1 VELVAFVLLQFRAFA
16 PVLTME
22 PIRSGRRETFFEVA
36 DDTTMPSRMEG
47 TSFQTWILIEKCLKY
62 L

>member
-1 VELVAFVLLQFRAFA
+1 MELVAFVLLQFRAFA
-16 PVLTME
+16 PVLTE
-22 PIRSGRRETFFEVA
+22 PILSGRRETFLEVA